1 MSNRDLVH
9 FRSEYGKCYR
19 ALFVLITMAF
29 SMATFGIITN
39 TAMAQREADTKKET
53 PPKPL
58 TTYMGRR
65 IALTMSYHGIPWLNR
80 SERIDEE
87 RPAELLEQLK
97 LKDGM
102 VVCDMG
108 CGDGYHAFQMAPM
121 VGPSGKVIAVDI
133 QPEMLQELSRKM
145 KQTEIHNIDTVLG
158 ELWDPKLEPESVDL
172 LLMVDVYHEFA
183 YPVQMLGAIRKS
195 LKKDGMVALVEFR
208 AEDPTVPIKPEHKMS
223 KAQAKKELKK
233 NGFKLVREYDKLPWQ
248 HVMFFA
254 RDESHTDTDEESK
267 N

>member
-1 MSNRDLVH
+1 MSNRDFIALRRVRRLFCRVVCALVAMT
-9 FRSEYGKCYR
+9 FTLTSWSTVSST
-19 ALFVLITMAF
+19 AL
-29 SMATFGIITN
+29 
-39 TAMAQREADTKKET
+39 AQRGADTKKEK

-121 VGPSGKVIAVDI
+121 VGPTGKVIAVDI

-158 ELWDPKLEPESVDL
+158 ELWDPKLDAESVDL

-183 YPVQMLGAIRKS
+183 YPVQMLNAIRKS
-195 LKKDGMVALVEFR
+195 LKKDGLVALVEFR

-223 KAQAKKELKK
+223 KAQAKKEFQK

-254 RDESHTDTDEESK
+254 IDESHAETSGEGK

>member
-1 MSNRDLVH
+1 MSIQNLSLRGHAPSRCRQAVVAMMTLA
-9 FRSEYGKCYR
+9 CWLT
-19 ALFVLITMAF
+19 ALDAMT
-29 SMATFGIITN
+29 T
-39 TAMAQREADTKKET
+39 TAIAQREAKPQKTT

-87 RPAELLEQLK
+87 RPAELIEQLQ

-121 VGPSGKVIAVDI
+121 VGPSGKIIAVDI

-145 KQTEIHNIDTVLG
+145 KQTEIHNIDTILG
-158 ELWDPKLEPESVDL
+158 ELWDPKLDAESVDL

-183 YPVQMLGAIRKS
+183 YPVQMLSAIRKS
-195 LKKDGMVALVEFR
+195 LKKDGLVALVEFR

-223 KAQAKKELKK
+223 KAQAKKEFKK

-254 RDESHTDTDEESK
+254 RDESHTESEDDSK
-267 N
+267 D

>member
-1 MSNRDLVH
+1 MTNH
-9 FRSEYGKCYR
+9 HRSPIIKRIRVCR
-19 ALFVLITMAF
+19 ST
-29 SMATFGIITN
+29 IITLLMMLCWFTTTHSLTS
-39 TAMAQREADTKKET
+39 TALGQKEAKSQKET

-87 RPAELLEQLK
+87 RPAELLEQLN

-121 VGPSGKVIAVDI
+121 VGPSGKIIAVDI

-158 ELWDPKLEPESVDL
+158 ELWDPKLDAESVDL

-183 YPVQMLGAIRKS
+183 YPVQMLSAIRQS
-195 LKKDGMVALVEFR
+195 LKKDGLVALVEFR

-223 KAQAKKELKK
+223 KAQAKKEFKK

-254 RDESHTDTDEESK
+254 RDEANSQSDDESK

>member
-1 MSNRDLVH
+1 MSNKNLIHRH
-9 FRSEYGKCYR
+9 GKSRMIYR
-19 ALFVLITMAF
+19 ALVAMTTMTFTLMCLDIT
-29 SMATFGIITN
+29 TT
-39 TAMAQREADTKKET
+39 TALAQRETDTKKET

-121 VGPSGKVIAVDI
+121 VGPTGKIIAVDI

-158 ELWDPKLEPESVDL
+158 ELWDPKLESESVDL

-183 YPVQMLGAIRKS
+183 YPVQMLSAIRKS
-195 LKKDGMVALVEFR
+195 LKKDGLVALVEFR

-223 KAQAKKELKK
+223 KAQAKKEFKK

-254 RDESHTDTDEESK
+254 VDEATAEASDENK

>member
-1 MSNRDLVH
+1 MSQRNLIYCRREH
-9 FRSEYGKCYR
+9 RMIHRTFF
-19 ALFVLITMAF
+19 ALLTLAF
-29 SMATFGIITN
+29 SVISLGSVTT
-39 TAMAQREADTKKET
+39 TAIAQREAETKKET

-121 VGPSGKVIAVDI
+121 VGPTGKVIAVDI

-158 ELWDPKLEPESVDL
+158 ELWDPKLDADSVDL

-183 YPVQMLGAIRKS
+183 HPVQMLRAIRKS
-195 LKKDGMVALVEFR
+195 LKKDGLVALVEFR

-223 KAQAKKELKK
+223 KAQAKKEFKK

-254 RDESHTDTDEESK
+254 NDETYTETIDADK

>member
-1 MSNRDLVH
+1 MSKLDIVH
-9 FRSEYGKCYR
+9 SRSERRKHYR
-19 ALFVLITMAF
+19 AFFALQFMVFSLVLLGTV
-29 SMATFGIITN
+29 TT
-39 TAMAQREADTKKET
+39 TAMAQREANTKKET

-158 ELWDPKLEPESVDL
+158 ELWDPKLDAESVDL

-183 YPVQMLGAIRKS
+183 YPVQMLSAIRKS
-195 LKKDGMVALVEFR
+195 LKSDGLVALVEFR

-223 KAQAKKELKK
+223 KAQAKKEFKK

-254 RDESHTDTDEESK
+254 RDESHVEAGDETK

>member
-1 MSNRDLVH
+1 MNSQLIDKRQ
-9 FRSEYGKCYR
+9 F
-19 ALFVLITMAF
+19 ALAIQACLMFGALISFLLIAF
-29 SMATFGIITN
+29 PSGSAALG
-39 TAMAQREADTKKET
+39 QREAKTKNDV

-65 IALTMSYHGIPWLNR
+65 VALPMSYHGIPWLNR

-87 RPAELLEQLK
+87 RPAELLEQLN

-121 VGPSGKVIAVDI
+121 VGPSGKIIAVDI

-145 KQTEIHNIDTVLG
+145 RQTEIHNIETILG
-158 ELWDPKLEPESVDL
+158 ELWDPKLPEDSIDL
-172 LLMVDVYHEFA
+172 LLMVDVYHEFG
-183 YPVQMLGAIRKS
+183 YPVQMLKAIRKS
-195 LKKDGMVALVEFR
+195 LKEDGLIALVEFR
-208 AEDPTVPIKPEHKMS
+208 AEDPTVPIKPEHKMT
-223 KAQAKKELKK
+223 KAQAKKEFKA

-248 HVMFFA
+248 HVMFFGKDDSKPEPI
-254 RDESHTDTDEESK
+254 DEK
-267 N
+267 

>member
-1 MSNRDLVH
+1 MSNRDSIY
-9 FRSEYGKCYR
+9 RRRENGKSYR
-19 ALFVLITMAF
+19 ALFALITMAF
-29 SMATFGIITN
+29 SMMSFGTIST
-39 TAMAQREADTKKET
+39 TAMAQREADTEKET

-158 ELWDPKLEPESVDL
+158 ELWDPKLDAESVDL

-183 YPVQMLGAIRKS
+183 YPVQMLSAIRKS
-195 LKKDGMVALVEFR
+195 LKKDGLVALVEFR

-223 KAQAKKELKK
+223 KAQAKKEFKK
-233 NGFKLVREYDKLPWQ
+233 NGFKLVREYEKLPWQ

-254 RDESHTDTDEESK
+254 RDESNAEAGEETK

>member
-1 MSNRDLVH
+1 MTNHYPPQIIKGISVCSR
-9 FRSEYGKCYR
+9 
-19 ALFVLITMAF
+19 T
-29 SMATFGIITN
+29 IITLLMMICWLTTTHTMSS
-39 TAMAQREADTKKET
+39 TAFGQKEAKSQKET

-121 VGPSGKVIAVDI
+121 VGPSGKIIAVDI

-158 ELWDPKLEPESVDL
+158 ELWDPKLDADSVDL

-183 YPVQMLGAIRKS
+183 YPVQMLSAIRQS
-195 LKKDGMVALVEFR
+195 LKKDGLVALVEFR

-223 KAQAKKELKK
+223 KAQVKKEFKK

-254 RDESHTDTDEESK
+254 RDEAYNQLDDEPK